1 MFLTKRWILKRVKDI
16 RDNADKFTKIY
27 KYRYEQ
33 KQVNGTDIITIP
45 GISFFG
51 EDYFHYYSERFA
63 KGIEQRTK
71 QISEMNFYQNME
83 PKGFVYGR
91 DSLVGKGY
99 NKSICHRVASQGD
112 FASICSKL
120 SYGNSYAWD
129 WSTPEQ
135 DIKNS

>member
-1 MFLTKRWILKRVKDI
+1 MDFEKRVKDI

-71 QISEMNFYQNME
+71 QISEMNFT
-83 PKGFVYGR
+83 K
-91 DSLVGKGY
+91 
-99 NKSICHRVASQGD
+99 IWSQKVL
-112 FASICSKL
+112 FMAETISWQRL
-120 SYGNSYAWD
+120 
-129 WSTPEQ
+129 
-135 DIKNS
+135 